1 MTYWRRRATLI
12 YIFSE
17 RIDKGLVVMTT
28 AQELRDKLDQARA
41 RLRTVIQEN
50 SESWEMGEDDNWGVR
65 KIAEHTI
72 DNENYFANAV
82 ASAMDARAVDPITV
96 NAATPEHALDL
107 FTQVEKDT
115 NRVYGYIEDGD
126 IKKPADIL
134 LGQGFEP
141 TIGGAV
147 DFAIWHILDHMK
159 QIQALAQVD

>member
-115 NRVYGYIEDGD
+115 NRVYGYIAVSYTHLT
-126 IKKPADIL
+126 P
-134 LGQGFEP
+134 P
-141 TIGGAV
+141 TNREV
-147 DFAIWHILDHMK
+147 
-159 QIQALAQVD
+159 